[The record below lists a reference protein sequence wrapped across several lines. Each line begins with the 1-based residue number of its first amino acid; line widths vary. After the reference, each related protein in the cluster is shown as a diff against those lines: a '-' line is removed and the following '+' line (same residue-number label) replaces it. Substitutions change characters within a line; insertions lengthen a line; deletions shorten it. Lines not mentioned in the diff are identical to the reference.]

1 MSEPLWTFSTLVD
14 ATNARTYGPDLGR
27 VSGVSIDSRTLEAGD
42 SFFAVK
48 GENFDGHDFVSAAL
62 SKGAS
67 LAVVAQER
75 LVGLGRLT
83 GSLAVVDDVQ
93 MALGQLA
100 SAARSRF
107 RGKIVAVTGSVG
119 KTTTKDMLRQA
130 LIKTGAVHSAAASYN
145 NHIGVP
151 LTLARMP
158 ADSPFAVFEIGMNHP
173 GEIAPLAALVQP
185 HVAVITTVE
194 AVHLEAF
201 ESVDEIPLAKAEI
214 FSGVTEGGATILN
227 RDNRY
232 FEVLYRLAMQAG
244 IERIISFGRHPD
256 ADARLDEVVAGPMG
270 STIRAD
276 IGGRSTS
283 YTLGAPGDHMVT
295 NSLAVLAATQLVG
308 GDLDAAIAALADFS
322 PSKGRG
328 EQFQLAIGGGA
339 ATLIDESYNANPAS
353 MRAALGLVAGS
364 PPAKNGRR
372 IAILGDMLELGDR
385 ELALHAELA
394 EPIADAGVDRVY
406 LVGERMAALWEALPQ
421 ARRAVYAISAADL
434 LSPLTNDL
442 AAGDV
447 VVVKASNGVR
457 LGALVEALK
466 QQFGAGAG

>member
-1 MSEPLWTFSTLVD
+1 MNEPLWTFSAFVD
-14 ATNARTYGPDLGR
+14 ATEARPFGQDPGGVD
-27 VSGVSIDSRTLEAGD
+27 GVSIDSRTLMPGD
-42 SFFAVK
+42 GFFAIQ
-48 GENFDGHDFVSAAL
+48 GENFDGHDFVTAAL
-62 SKGAS
+62 AKGAS
-67 LAVVAQER
+67 LAVVAQEH

-93 MALGQLA
+93 TALGQLA
-100 SAARSRF
+100 TASRLRF

-130 LIKTGAVHSAAASYN
+130 LAKSGAVHCADASYN

-158 ADSPFAVFEIGMNHP
+158 ADVPFAVFEIGMNHP
-173 GEIAPLAALVQP
+173 GEIAPLAAMVRP

-201 ESVDEIPLAKAEI
+201 ASVDEIALAKAEI
-214 FSGVTEGGATILN
+214 FSGVAEGGAVILN

-244 IERIISFGRHPD
+244 IERVISFGRHRD
-256 ADARLDEVVAGPMG
+256 ADARLEEVAVGPSG

-276 IGGRSTS
+276 IGGRPIS
-283 YTLGAPGDHMVT
+283 YQLGAPGDHMVT

-308 GDLDAAIAALADFS
+308 GDLDAAATAIGDFA
-322 PSKGRG
+322 PGRGRG
-328 EQFQLAIGGGA
+328 EQFELAVGDGT
-339 ATLIDESYNANPAS
+339 ATLIDESYNASPTS
-353 MRAALGLVAGS
+353 MRAALSLIAGLR
-364 PPAKNGRR
+364 PEKNGRR
-372 IAILGDMLELGDR
+372 IAVLGDMLELGDD
-385 ELALHAELA
+385 ELLLHAGLA
-394 EPIADAGVDRVY
+394 EPIAAAGVDRVY

-421 ARRAVYAISAADL
+421 ARRAVYAKSAADL
-434 LSPLTNDL
+434 VSPLTDDL

-447 VVVKASNGVR
+447 IVVKASNGVR
-457 LGALVEALK
+457 LGALVEALT
-466 QQFGAGAG
+466 QQFGAGAR

>member
-1 MSEPLWTFSTLVD
+1 MSEPLWTFSAFVD
-14 ATNARTYGPDLGR
+14 ATNARPYGPNPKR
-27 VSGVSIDSRTLEAGD
+27 VDGVSIDSRTLAPGD

-62 SKGAS
+62 ANGAS
-67 LAVVAQER
+67 LAVVAQKR

-100 SAARSRF
+100 AASRVRF
-107 RGKIVAVTGSVG
+107 RGKVVAVTGSVG

-130 LIKTGAVHSAAASYN
+130 LAKSGAVHSAAASYN

-201 ESVDEIPLAKAEI
+201 ESVDEIALAKAEI
-214 FSGVTEGGATILN
+214 FGGVAEGGAAILN
-227 RDNRY
+227 RDNQY

-244 IERIISFGRHPD
+244 IDRVISFGRHPD
-256 ADARLDEVVAGPMG
+256 ADARLDKVEAGVSG
-270 STIRAD
+270 STIQAD

-283 YTLGAPGDHMVT
+283 YFLGAPGDHMVS

-308 GDLDAAIAALADFS
+308 GDLDAATAALADFL
-322 PSKGRG
+322 PSAGRG
-328 EQFQLAIGGGA
+328 EQFQLTIGGGA

-353 MRAALGLVAGS
+353 MRAALGLAAGLALA
-364 PPAKNGRR
+364 PNGRR
-372 IAILGDMLELGDR
+372 IAVLGDMLELGER
-385 ELALHAELA
+385 ELTLHAELA
-394 EPIADAGVDRVY
+394 ESIASAGIDRVY

-421 ARRAVYAISAADL
+421 ARRAVYAKSAADL
-434 LSPLTNDL
+434 LSPLTDDL

-457 LGALVEALK
+457 LGALVAALK
-466 QQFGAGAG
+466 QQFGAGAI